1 MDQITLEIPLM
12 LDVRIMMDI
21 QVPKE
26 NEQIE
31 ISQNM
36 R

>member
-1 MDQITLEIPLM
+1 MDQITRNTF
-12 LDVRIMMDI
+12 DVGYQIMMDI
-21 QVPKE
+21 QVAKE